1 MKGSKQA
8 DGTIEGS
15 RTHKTGMFLEHNQI
29 CPTQCNQRLN
39 SLMHSHLILTKCNL
53 VGKKL
58 ALKDKTKHASTT
70 IAQGKALYDGYHV
83 I

>member
-1 MKGSKQA
+1 
-8 DGTIEGS
+8 
-15 RTHKTGMFLEHNQI
+15 
-29 CPTQCNQRLN
+29 
-39 SLMHSHLILTKCNL
+39 MHSHLILTKCNL